1 MRFTIST
8 KVALLALVNAII
20 VAATVAGA
28 GILLAE
34 RDASK
39 NASRAIE
46 RNMRIAWNEVD
57 QAGQGVHLVDGKLM
71 VGSTVLDGN
80 FALVDRIV
88 GLGAGTATVFN
99 GDIRVATNVKKEDGT
114 RAVGTKLAKN
124 AAYEAIFAQKK
135 PFRGVLDILGKSY
148 IAAYD
153 PIIGAGGEV
162 IGIVFVGIPMET
174 FSAGVAEAKDW
185 TIGAAILCAL
195 LGFLVALLL
204 SNRIVGKPLR
214 RVVEDMTGIARGE
227 LGIAVRQ
234 QHRRD
239 DIGDI
244 ARAVQ
249 VFKDNALHIEH
260 LNRQT
265 EEAESQARE
274 ERRRAFQQMADAFE
288 AKVLDVVRDVGE
300 SVDELQQSSASVT
313 SLVRDATSEA
323 QSVAAAAQQASGNVQ
338 SVASAA
344 EQLASSI
351 GEITR
356 QVGEAEQVTE
366 RASGEAA
373 RADAMVQSLAAAT
386 GKIGDVVK
394 LISDVA
400 GQTNL
405 LALNATIEAA
415 RAGDA
420 GKGFAVVAS
429 EVKTLAAQTG
439 RATEEIGALI
449 ASVQDETRRSIDS
462 IRGIIEVIGE
472 VRTISTLI
480 AGAVEQQGAA
490 TQEIARNVEQAARGT
505 AAVSDNIVSV
515 TRAASDAGGGARQL
529 SNSAEGLARRS
540 AELRSAVGEFLETVR
555 AA

>member
-28 GILLAE
+28 GVVIAE
-34 RDASK
+34 REASK

-46 RNMRIAWNEVD
+46 RNMRIAWH
-57 QAGQGVHLVDGKLM
+57 QADPMAEGIKLVDGKLM
-71 VGSTVLDGN
+71 VGSTMLDGN
-80 FALVDRIV
+80 FGVVDGV
-88 GLGAGTATVFN
+88 VELGGGTATVFN
-99 GDIRVATNVKKEDGT
+99 GDTRVTTNVKKDDGS

-124 AAYEAIFAQKK
+124 AAYDAIFTRKK

-148 IAAYD
+148 ITAYD
-153 PIIGAGGEV
+153 PILAGGEV
-162 IGIVFVGIPMET
+162 IGIVYVGIPMET
-174 FSAGVAEAKDW
+174 FNAGVAEAKNW
-185 TIGAAILCAL
+185 TMSAAGVCAL
-195 LGFLVALLL
+195 LGFLLALLL
-204 SNRIVGKPLR
+204 SNRIVGKPLH

-227 LGIAVRQ
+227 LDIPVRLQ
-234 QHRRD
+234 ERGD

-249 VFKDNALHIEH
+249 VFKDNALHIEQ

-265 EEAESQARE
+265 AEAEAEARD
-274 ERRRAFQQMADAFE
+274 ERRRTLQQMADAFE
-288 AKVLDVVRDVGE
+288 AKVLDVVRVVGE
-300 SVDELQQSSASVT
+300 SVDELQRSSASVT
-313 SLVRDATSEA
+313 SLVQDATTEA

-344 EQLASSI
+344 EELASSI
-351 GEITR
+351 GEISR
-356 QVGEAEQVTE
+356 QVGESEQVTE
-366 RASGEAA
+366 RASSEAA

-386 GKIGDVVK
+386 GKIGEVVK

-400 GQTNL
+400 SQTNL

-415 RAGDA
+415 RAGEA

-429 EVKTLAAQTG
+429 EVKNLAAQTG

-449 ASVQDETRRSIDS
+449 ASVQEETRRSVEA
-462 IRGIIEVIGE
+462 IRGIIGVIGE
-472 VRTISTLI
+472 VRAISTVI

-490 TQEIARNVEQAARGT
+490 TQEIARNVEQAAQGT

-515 TRAASDAGGGARQL
+515 TRAASDAGGGARQV
-529 SNSAEGLARRS
+529 SNSADGLARRS